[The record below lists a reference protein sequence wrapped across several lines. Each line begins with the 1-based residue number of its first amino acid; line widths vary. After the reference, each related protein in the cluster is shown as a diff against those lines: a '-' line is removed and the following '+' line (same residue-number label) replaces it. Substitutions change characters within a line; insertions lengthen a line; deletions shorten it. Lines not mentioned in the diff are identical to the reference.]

1 MEKVIEFFYYGEFEA
16 NAPLQKKVVDA
27 LKFLEVEDLLKPAPP
42 KPKPMLMSM
51 PTIPTNQPKTV
62 PTTTQPKSM
71 APTTQP
77 KSMAP
82 TTQPKSINSTTQ
94 PKPMPPTTQSK
105 PVASN
110 MTATQ
115 TNGKAVFLFILRLD
129 FNSMKISESG
139 TFFSFRQI
147 DYFFVFISPNTFLIY
162 FLQLISFDYFESF

>member
-27 LKFLEVEDLLKPAPP
+27 LKFLEVEDLVEPAPP
-42 KPKPMLMSM
+42 KPKP
-51 PTIPTNQPKTV
+51 IPTLPINQPKPV
-62 PTTTQPKSM
+62 PT
-71 APTTQP
+71 TTQP

-94 PKPMPPTTQSK
+94 PKPMPPTTQVK

-115 TNGKAVFLFILRLD
+115 TNGKSLFLFILRLH
-129 FNSMKISESG
+129 FNHE
-139 TFFSFRQI
+139 
-147 DYFFVFISPNTFLIY
+147 N
-162 FLQLISFDYFESF
+162 